1 MTLKQAQISL
11 VLAGGII
18 ATAVAFAQQTTD
30 KAKDKDTAAKPA
42 ASASK
47 PMKVSVNGVTIPQSR
62 FDFIAKA
69 QAAQGQPANPQSEQN
84 IREQLITFEL
94 LSQEAAKQG
103 LDKAPETQTQLE
115 MARQNILAR
124 AFQQHY
130 VKTAQV
136 KDETLRAEYD
146 RVKAQVGE
154 KEYKPQHILV
164 EKEET
169 AKDIIAQLKKG
180 ADFDKLA
187 KEKSTDTGSKEN
199 GGKLEWSNVSS
210 FVKPF
215 SDAMVKLSK
224 GEYTTEPVKSQFGYH
239 VIKLED
245 VRPSKIPPFEEV
257 KDNIRQSEVQKQ
269 FAKVV
274 ADLRAKAK
282 IEEK

>member
-11 VLAGGII
+11 VLAGSII
-18 ATAVAFAQQTTD
+18 AAAVAFAQQTTD
-30 KAKDKDTAAKPA
+30 KAKDAGAKPA
-42 ASASK
+42 AAASGK
-47 PMKVSVNGVTIPQSR
+47 PVKVTVNGVTIPQSR

-69 QAAQGQPANPQSEQN
+69 QAQQGQPANPQQEQN

-94 LSQEAAKQG
+94 LSQEAAKAG
-103 LDKAPETQTQLE
+103 LDKTPETQTQLE

-124 AFQQHY
+124 AFQQNY
-130 VKTAQV
+130 LKTAQI
-136 KDETLRAEYD
+136 KDETLRAEYE
-146 RVKAQVGE
+146 RVKGQVGD

-169 AKDIIAQLKKG
+169 AKEIIAQLKKG

-215 SDAMVKLSK
+215 SDAMVKLQK
-224 GEYTTEPVKSQFGYH
+224 GEYTSEPVKSQFGFH

-245 VRPSKIPPFEEV
+245 VRPSKIPPFDDV